1 MNRHTFVLF
10 RQVLAD
16 AQAAL
21 NAANTE
27 VERAEAQIAIEVNLL
42 VDFYLK
48 CCNKCSFYQINILS
62 PEFFPFLLRFLR
74 ISFIFIKHL
83 HLLL

>member
-1 MNRHTFVLF
+1 MIEHRLKIKQFYRRNKVYLT

-27 VERAEAQIAIEVNLL
+27 VERAEAQIAIEV
-42 VDFYLK
+42 
-48 CCNKCSFYQINILS
+48 
-62 PEFFPFLLRFLR
+62 
-74 ISFIFIKHL
+74 
-83 HLLL
+83 